1 MTLLGFYVK
10 QGFINSKKNAI
21 IILILSLSLALIP
34 TLSMLTNGFFSTML
48 TQMALTDELDQ
59 GSVRI
64 QDPDF
69 LNTLDFPEQLQYI
82 GGILNDNGLEY
93 ESLDPQLYVSLEK
106 SYFYSN
112 STLPTDTII
121 EEEDWKNAGVNYAR
135 INPRFEFRDPD
146 FFISSTFGQRIEII
160 EGTYPTSQD
169 EFLIDW
175 RIGQKFNLSSGS
187 VFNLTLRLNQ
197 YSWDPEYSESVLENE
212 NYYDYYENDKYTE
225 LNVSNFTICGFY
237 LEKRGYDY
245 EWDYSYE
252 DYEENETYDVFGQE
266 YHEYYFYNSIYST
279 YNFSLS
285 RSQVNHPVLQLIDS
299 IANMTVLNNESSPY
313 YYDVEQYL
321 YFGCYV
327 IFQTNIDSINLN
339 SLQKESKV
347 VMDRYQQIQA
357 DLGTD
362 YRLNWDMY
370 YVLPD
375 LALVFLI
382 ARIVIAVINLPILL
396 FVVSLGIL
404 SARVIR
410 KSRVPD
416 YLRLRIKGLTRKMVS
431 RQSTIE
437 ALINGLLACLLSIAI
452 GLTLFYILRG
462 EVIRIIEL
470 LTEQGMPFNPS
481 DMKPKFLW
489 IDLLNTLFWGFSC
502 SMIMY
507 IPIFYYNRK
516 LSLADLVAV
525 KEAKDLPVIYDEVT
539 VYDKDV
545 DQVSLNW
552 REFLQLDNGEIS
564 KEVMGKSDNNQRD
577 DLGEVK
583 IDPDQEIDNEIG
595 QKDRKKRSMKGISRK
610 SRKSK
615 KSRKSGKMTPI
626 YEDFIKQHEKKIPK
640 IALILIIIGLIP
652 ILANYIIFY
661 FLDHDPPDF
670 LYDILY
676 WINDFGIQYL
686 FMVISILSP
695 LLIITGLIRFVGI
708 EKPSR
713 FAKLSKFLS
722 TPILGPLNSLF
733 GLKMISSKELVKWI
747 RVFTIFASI
756 MISIN
761 MLTNSALRY
770 QVISDN
776 LLIGA
781 DVKLDAN
788 INLVDGSYPEDFL
801 AQTEKLLTNLTNE
814 NNQTYVNSVVTC
826 QMIAGKMDIEN
837 TWVSDADTDILSV
850 NISEYLEIIQEDR
863 KILPNPT
870 IVETIEE
877 LESHTQQSLSNGSIL
892 PGVIL
897 SQEFERFYLPDY
909 FNTIKFN
916 ISYFNLSSGLEF
928 SKEIEFEIIG
938 VLGISPGLVRTM
950 GRYDGRWD
958 TRYFA
963 LLDQYALQEVNCTPI
978 YYSIYQFLDI
988 DRDLAP
994 NSTTIT
1000 QNISNSIDFLLSY
1013 DSVTF
1018 YNQDGSLNNQELLS
1032 LFSIF
1037 QIVEIVL
1044 YFLAVVL
1051 AVSLGLLLNAIKNN
1065 DDRFYSLLYTR
1076 GYGKKGAI
1084 KILLSQI
1091 FVMFVIGSVIG
1102 TICGYFIPSIFIGSI
1117 QEQYEYSFHRYYRAN
1132 ITFSLPIYWEPLK
1145 ILSILSGILAV
1156 AIGIFFTINFLKR
1169 QNLNK
1174 NLQQF

>member
-1 MTLLGFYVK
+1 
-10 QGFINSKKNAI
+10 GFINSKKNAI

-48 TQMALTDELDQ
+48 TGMAVTGELDQ
-59 GSVRI
+59 GSIRI

-69 LNTLDFPEQLQYI
+69 LDTLDFPEQLTYI

-93 ESLDPQLYVSLEK
+93 ESLDPLLSLSLRK

-112 STLPTDTII
+112 STLPTDSII
-121 EEEDWKNAGVNYAR
+121 EEEGWKDAGENYAR
-135 INPRFEFRDPD
+135 INPNFEFRDPD
-146 FFISSTFGQRIEII
+146 FFISSTFGERIEII

-187 VFNLTLRLNQ
+187 VFNLTLRLNRDP
-197 YSWDPEYSESVLENE
+197 WDPEYSEAALENGE
-212 NYYDYYENDKYTE
+212 YDYYYENYKYTE

-237 LEKRGYDY
+237 LEKRVYDSD
-245 EWDYSYE
+245 WDYSYE
-252 DYEENETYDVFGQE
+252 DYEENETYDVFGQDNDK
-266 YHEYYFYNSIYST
+266 YYFYNSIYST

-285 RSQVNHPVLQLIDS
+285 KSQVNHPVLQLFDNIG
-299 IANMTVLNNESSPY
+299 NMAVLNNKSSPY
-313 YYDVEQYL
+313 FYDVERYL

-327 IFQTNIDSINLN
+327 VFQTNIDSINLN
-339 SLQKESKV
+339 SLQKESRV
-347 VMDRYQQIQA
+347 VMDQYQQIQS

-362 YRLNWDMY
+362 YRLYWDMY
-370 YVLPD
+370 YMLPD
-375 LALVFLI
+375 MAMIFLI

-452 GLTLFYILRG
+452 GLGLFYLLRG
-462 EVIRIIEL
+462 EILQL
-470 LTEQGMPFNPS
+470 LETLTGEGLPFDPS

-489 IDLLNTLFWGFSC
+489 IDLLNTMFWGFSC

-539 VYDKDV
+539 VYDKDI

-552 REFLQLDNGEIS
+552 REFLQLDDDGQINRNVI
-564 KEVMGKSDNNQRD
+564 GKSDITQRD
-577 DLGEVK
+577 GLGEVK
-583 IDPDQEIDNEIG
+583 IGPDQEIDNESR
-595 QKDRKKRSMKGISRK
+595 QKDRKKSSKKRISRK
-610 SRKSK
+610 SKKSRISRKSK
-615 KSRKSGKMTPI
+615 KSRKSGKITPI
-626 YEDFIKQHEKKIPK
+626 YEDFIKQYEKKIPK
-640 IALILIIIGLIP
+640 IALILIIVGIFP
-652 ILANYIIFY
+652 ILASYSLFY
-661 FLDHDPPDF
+661 FLDHNPPDF
-670 LYDILY
+670 LYDIVHQ
-676 WINDFGIQYL
+676 INDYGFQYI
-686 FMVISILSP
+686 FMIVSILSP
-695 LLIITGLIRFVGI
+695 FLIITGLIRFVGI

-761 MLTNSALRY
+761 MLTNSAYNY

-781 DVKLDAN
+781 DVKLDAD
-788 INLVDGSYPEDFL
+788 IDLSSGLYPDDFL
-801 AQTEKLLTNLTNE
+801 TQTENLLTNLTNE

-826 QMIAGKMDIEN
+826 QKISGKMDIEN
-837 TWVSDADTDILSV
+837 TWVSDTATEILSV
-850 NISEYLEIIQEDR
+850 NISRYLEIIQDDQ

-877 LESHTQQSLSNGSIL
+877 LETHQQQYLSNSSIL
-892 PGVIL
+892 PGIIL

-909 FNTIKFN
+909 FSTIKFN

-928 SKEIEFEIIG
+928 EKKFEFEIIG
-938 VLGISPGLVRTM
+938 VLGIAPGLVENNDNYN
-950 GRYDGRWD
+950 RYWD
-958 TRYFA
+958 SRYFA
-963 LLDQYALQEVNCTPI
+963 LLDQSVLKKVNCVPI
-978 YYSIYQFLDI
+978 YNHIYQLLDI
-988 DRDLAP
+988 NRNLAP

-1000 QNISNSIDFLLSY
+1000 ENISSSIDFLLSY
-1013 DSVTF
+1013 DSVIF
-1018 YNQDGSLNNQELLS
+1018 YNQDGNLNNQELLS

-1102 TICGYFIPSIFIGSI
+1102 TICGYFIPSIFISTI
-1117 QEQYEYSFHRYYRAN
+1117 QEQYEYSFHRYYRAHV
-1132 ITFSLPIYWEPLK
+1132 TFSLPIFWEPVK
-1145 ILSILSGILAV
+1145 ILSILTGILAV
-1156 AIGIFFTINFLKR
+1156 AVGIFFTINFLKR